1 MIKSTLTIVTAL
13 FVTLTYSQV
22 QVRLV
27 DEHTQKPIEGVQVLF
42 KSLVNDQNEVKISD
56 RNGLTS
62 SGLSLPLLL
71 QLSHVSYTSRQDTLY
86 SANQQISLQPATL
99 SLQEVIVTG
108 QYTPQSAKNAVNKI
122 KSIGSER
129 IEAQG
134 AATLQ
139 DVLANE
145 LNIQFSR
152 DNALGTSGLTLQG
165 LSGQNVKVLID
176 GVPMVGRSGVANE
189 IDINQINVNSID
201 RVEIVEGPMAV
212 NFGADALAGVINII
226 TKKEGMNKW
235 QMDLALH
242 EESVG
247 DEYSFFDEGIH
258 SPSLTFGFKPSDEWY
273 VQGETRINHFGGWIG
288 NGTDRDRQWYPKTQY
303 FAGGL
308 ARFTKDNVDIYYRL
322 DYLDEVIENLGGITN
337 QDNPNEEPF
346 STNQDYVSQRWMHQV
361 QANIQL
367 GDWQLNPVVSYTD
380 YNRVTQ
386 EYTTFLTSGFETN
399 PADVQDTY
407 FDTWFTRNTISKT
420 AGSWGSFQLGV
431 EGTFDRAGGTRL
443 SAGEKTGTDIAFFGS
458 AEFKINQ
465 KLALRPGIR
474 YGYNSIFSAEPA
486 PSLNLKYDF
495 TSNTQLRVGYGRG
508 FRAPSLRELYHE
520 FIDSNHNIVGNAD
533 LVPEY
538 SHNVNADL
546 THKFP
551 LLNLTTSVSG
561 FYNYKENQIV
571 FLPPPPERANEPTS
585 YTNLTTFKTTGG
597 RITGTWKKKDLQVSP
612 GVAYTGVYQ
621 RLSESEEGVSNFVF
635 GWEANTNITY
645 TWRAPKITVSTF
657 YKFNGPFR
665 EYRLQDGEP
674 ELQQLDA
681 FHLLDVTLSKK
692 IGSTLQ
698 LSLGSRNMLNVGAV
712 DNSFSTGGAHN
723 GNTGQ
728 TSVGTGRSY
737 FARLNIKLQSNN

>member
-1 MIKSTLTIVTAL
+1 MIRIIFIFGITLVAASAYGQARITILDAM
-13 FVTLTYSQV
+13 
-22 QVRLV
+22 
-27 DEHTQKPIEGVQVLF
+27 TQKPVGGVQVNL
-42 KSLVNDQNEVKISD
+42 KSLVDDRQVVLISD
-56 RNGLTS
+56 DKGIAKTD
-62 SGLSLPLLL
+62 LSVPIIL
-71 QLSHVSYTSRQDTLY
+71 QLSHISYTSRQDTIYAAL
-86 SANQQISLQPATL
+86 QEISLTPATL
-99 SLQEVIVTG
+99 ALEEVIVTG
-108 QYTPQSAKNAVNKI
+108 QYAPQSAKNAVYKV
-122 KSIGSER
+122 KSISSQR

-152 DNALGTSGLTLQG
+152 DNALGTSGISLQG
-165 LSGQNVKVLID
+165 MAGQNVKVLID

-201 RVEIVEGPMAV
+201 RIEIVEGPMAV

-226 TKKEGMNKW
+226 TKKEGMGKW
-235 QMDLALH
+235 NMNLALH
-242 EESVG
+242 EESVA
-247 DEYSFFDEGIH
+247 DEYSLFNEGIH
-258 SPSLTFGFKPSDEWY
+258 SPSLNFGFKPSKEWY
-273 VQGETRINHFGGWIG
+273 VQGETRINHFGGWVG

-308 ARFTKDNVDIYYRL
+308 ARFTKGNVDIYYRL
-322 DYLDEVIENLGGITN
+322 DYLDEVIENLGPVAN

-361 QANIQL
+361 QANVQL

-380 YNRVTQ
+380 YDRVTQ
-386 EYTTFLTSGFETN
+386 EYTTFLTSGFETD
-399 PADVQDTY
+399 PADVQDTR
-407 FDTWFTRNTISKT
+407 FNTWFTRNTLSNT
-420 AGSWGSFQLGV
+420 GGSWGSFQLGI
-431 EGTFDRAGGTRL
+431 EGTFETGGGTRL
-443 SAGEKTGTDIAFFGS
+443 SEGDKSGTDIAFFGS
-458 AEFKINQ
+458 AEVKISN
-465 KLALRPGIR
+465 KLALRPGVR

-486 PSLNLKYDF
+486 PSLNVKYDF
-495 TSNTQLRVGYGRG
+495 TPNTQLRAGYGRG

-520 FIDSNHNIVGNAD
+520 FIDSNHNIVGNPD

-538 SHNVNADL
+538 SHNFNADL

-551 LLNLTTSVSG
+551 RLNLSTSLSG
-561 FYNYKENQIV
+561 FYNHKDNQIV
-571 FLPPPPERANEPTS
+571 FILPPPERANEATS
-585 YTNLTTFKTTGG
+585 YTNLSTFKTTGV
-597 RITGTWKKKDLQVSP
+597 RITGTWKGKNLQISP
-612 GVAYTGVYQ
+612 GVAYTGIYQ
-621 RLSESEEGVSNFVF
+621 RLSEQEGVSDFVF

-645 TWRAPKITVSTF
+645 NWRSPGIIISTF

-681 FHLLDVTLSKK
+681 FHLLDLTFSKK
-692 IGSTLQ
+692 IGKTLQ

-712 DNSFSTGGAHN
+712 DNSFSTGGVHN

-728 TSVGTGRSY
+728 TPVGTGRSY
-737 FARLNIKLQSNN
+737 FARLNVKLQSNN